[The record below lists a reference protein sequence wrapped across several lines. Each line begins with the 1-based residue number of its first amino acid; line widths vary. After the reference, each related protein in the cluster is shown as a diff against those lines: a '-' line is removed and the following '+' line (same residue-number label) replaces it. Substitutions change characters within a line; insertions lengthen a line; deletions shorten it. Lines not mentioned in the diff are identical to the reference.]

1 MGSLTCP
8 IKPQKGDLGIS
19 TVCTQQLLLRN
30 TQGQQDGAGA
40 VGGRREG
47 GEQLGFAN
55 FFLKWGDQPEII
67 PM

>member
-19 TVCTQQLLLRN
+19 TVCTQQLLLQS
-30 TQGQQDGAGA
+30 TQGQRDGAGA

-47 GEQLGFAN
+47 EEQLGVC
-55 FFLKWGDQPEII
+55 
-67 PM
+67 